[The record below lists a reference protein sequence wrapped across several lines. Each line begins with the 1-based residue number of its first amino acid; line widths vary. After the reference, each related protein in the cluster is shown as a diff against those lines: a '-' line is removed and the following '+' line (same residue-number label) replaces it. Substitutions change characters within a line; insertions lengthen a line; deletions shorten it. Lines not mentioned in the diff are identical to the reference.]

1 METLTDVMKDT
12 EQTKYDRAK
21 KKVDAIKGFYKHLRA
36 YVIVNLIILIIKIN
50 IVNYISGG
58 DLDTINFHKMLDW
71 NVYLTPA
78 LWGIGLAM
86 HGIYVFHGKIKFIK
100 SWEER
105 KINEII
111 EKEDS
116 DGEKFK

>member
-1 METLTDVMKDT
+1 
-12 EQTKYDRAK
+12 
-21 KKVDAIKGFYKHLRA
+21 
-36 YVIVNLIILIIKIN
+36 
-50 IVNYISGG
+50 
-58 DLDTINFHKMLDW
+58 MLDW